1 MCVHTVYVSVG
12 NMNISYTSGSTVTL
26 MEDKSGM
33 FLGGAMA
40 SLGDSFIVS
49 WLLMSPESLVT

>member
-1 MCVHTVYVSVG
+1 MSVG
-12 NMNISYTSGSTVTL
+12 NMNVTYFVDGSPLPL

-40 SLGDSFIVS
+40 SLGGNFIVS
-49 WLLMSPESLVT
+49 